1 MADQPALFADEDVV
15 GTGQLHPWPFA
26 NSPHMERPAEAN
38 SAGQPT
44 PASQET
50 QMAITIN
57 AHQLGLLIDKTIGHI
72 GGEYT
77 APLNGIRLDVDATH
91 LHAVASDRYTLAV
104 ARYRLLHDDKGGQP
118 FARLI
123 PGEYLPSLREWISS
137 QAGSVY
143 VSISAEDHYLAFR
156 GAQTELRIA
165 VDPGMEYPDWRG
177 LLLAITQ
184 HTVEGEPFPALSAG
198 FMTRWAAT
206 GDNLRVRVTADQKA
220 VLVFGEDF
228 IGAQM
233 PVRYA
238 GVGPMKDETFEA
250 VRRQWDKTLAA
261 GADGLD
267 MATDMPDEEDRARYE
282 ATKDVY
288 ETGESLLQQVLRS
301 GIDMHGKSSSA
312 PDEFLAH
319 IAASVHG
326 WMAYRFLDALHTAD
340 PRLARAIV
348 AEVAEQLDSGEI
360 SEFAWDAAKEA
371 GHNPQQWHDD
381 YEAYLKKRQ
390 AEKAVAADVAA

>member
-1 MADQPALFADEDVV
+1 MAV
-15 GTGQLHPWPFA
+15 
-26 NSPHMERPAEAN
+26 
-38 SAGQPT
+38 
-44 PASQET
+44 
-50 QMAITIN
+50 TIN

-233 PVRYA
+233 PVRFA

-250 VRRQWDKTLAA
+250 VRRQWDKTLAV

-267 MATDMPDEEDRARYE
+267 MATDMPAEDDGPRFE
-282 ATKDVY
+282 VTKGVY
-288 ETGESLLQQVLRS
+288 ETGEELLQQVLRS
-301 GIDMHGKSSSA
+301 NVNVHNTPGRTNS
-312 PDEFLAH
+312 PEFLAH
-319 IAASVHG
+319 ITAAVHG

-340 PRLARAIV
+340 PRFARAIV

-360 SEFAWDAAKEA
+360 GEFAWDAAKEA
-371 GHNPQQWHDD
+371 GHNPQKWHDE
-381 YEAYLKKRQ
+381 YETYLKKRA
-390 AEKAVAADVAA
+390 AEKPAAA

>member
-1 MADQPALFADEDVV
+1 MSV
-15 GTGQLHPWPFA
+15 
-26 NSPHMERPAEAN
+26 
-38 SAGQPT
+38 
-44 PASQET
+44 
-50 QMAITIN
+50 TIN

-77 APLNGIRLDVDATH
+77 APLNGIRLDVDTTF
-91 LHAVASDRYTLAV
+91 LYAVASDRYTLAV
-104 ARYRLLHDDKGGQP
+104 ARYRLLHDDQGGQP

-123 PGEYLPSLREWISS
+123 PGEYLPSLREWVSS
-137 QAGSVY
+137 QTGSTY
-143 VSISAEDHYLAFR
+143 ISISAEDHYVEF
-156 GAQTELRIA
+156 GGTHTELRIG
-165 VDPGMEYPDWRG
+165 VDPGLEYPDWRG
-177 LLLAITQ
+177 LLRTITE

-206 GDNLRVRVTADQKA
+206 GDNLRVRVTAAQKA

-238 GVGPMKDETFEA
+238 GVGPMKDETFDA

-261 GADGLD
+261 GAEGLD
-267 MATDMPDEEDRARYE
+267 MATDMPDEEDRPRYE
-282 ATKDVY
+282 VTTDVY
-288 ETGESLLQQVLRS
+288 ETGEALLQQVLRS

-319 IAASVHG
+319 INAGVHG

-340 PRLARAIV
+340 PRFARAIA
-348 AEVAEQLDSGEI
+348 AEVADELDSGEI

-371 GHNPQQWHDD
+371 GHNPQQWHDE
-381 YEAYLKKRQ
+381 YEAYRKTRK
-390 AEKAVAADVAA
+390 AEKTAA

>member
-1 MADQPALFADEDVV
+1 MSV
-15 GTGQLHPWPFA
+15 
-26 NSPHMERPAEAN
+26 
-38 SAGQPT
+38 
-44 PASQET
+44 
-50 QMAITIN
+50 TIN

-104 ARYRLLHDDKGGQP
+104 ARYRLLHDDQNGQP

-137 QAGSVY
+137 QAGATY
-143 VSISAEDHYLAFR
+143 VSISAEDHYVEF
-156 GAQTELRIA
+156 GGTQTELRIG
-165 VDPGMEYPDWRG
+165 VDPGLEYPDWRG
-177 LLLAITQ
+177 LLRTITQ
-184 HTVEGEPFPALSAG
+184 QDAEDAPFPALSAG

-238 GVGPMKDETFEA
+238 GVGPMKDETFDA
-250 VRRQWDKTLAA
+250 VRRQWAQTLDV
-261 GADGLD
+261 GAEGLD
-267 MATDMPDEEDRARYE
+267 MATDMPAEDDRPRYE

-288 ETGESLLQQVLRS
+288 ETGESLLHQVLRS
-301 GIDMHGKSSSA
+301 GIDMHGKAGTNS
-312 PDEFLAH
+312 PEFLAH
-319 IAASVHG
+319 ITASVHG

-340 PRLARAIV
+340 PRFARAIA
-348 AEVAEQLDSGEI
+348 AEVADELDSGEI

-371 GHNPQQWHDD
+371 GHDPQQWHDE
-381 YEAYLKKRQ
+381 YEAYLKKRA
-390 AEKAVAADVAA
+390 AEKTAADATAA